1 MLFLNYCILLVVF
14 PVVHA
19 HVLFVSLDSLFSFSL
34 HHAER
39 VKPGLIWK
47 WRSASVRTCLG
58 SQPYMLMY
66 FITAWRNIGSFDWSP
81 AGSTVC
87 CAGVCDSRLEVWV
100 SFQRKVSLS
109 GQRKAINIL
118 PSLPLYKIKKKS
130 TWDHAVKIW
139 CSEFCSWQCPSL
151 KVGCPSYA
159 LSTKAVVLETSPFV
173 SK

>member
-58 SQPYMLMY
+58 PQPHMLMY
-66 FITAWRNIGSFDWSP
+66 FITTWRNIGSFDWSP
-81 AGSTVC
+81 AGGTVC

-109 GQRKAINIL
+109 GQRKAINTL
-118 PSLPLYKIKKKS
+118 PSLPLNNNKKK
-130 TWDHAVKIW
+130 
-139 CSEFCSWQCPSL
+139 
-151 KVGCPSYA
+151 KVPGTTLLRSDA
-159 LSTKAVVLETSPFV
+159 LNSAADSVHPYKLDVQAMPLVLRP
-173 SK
+173 